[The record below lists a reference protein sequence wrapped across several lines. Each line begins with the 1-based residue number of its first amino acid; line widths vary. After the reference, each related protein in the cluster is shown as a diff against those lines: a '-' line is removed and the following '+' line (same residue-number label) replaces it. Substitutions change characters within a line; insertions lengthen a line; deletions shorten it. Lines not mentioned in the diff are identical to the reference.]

1 MSNPATSSARPLVWD
16 VPTRLGHAVLLL
28 GVPGAFIVAVT
39 SEHGPFF
46 PVHMALGLAVGL
58 VAGLRIAWGL
68 VGTRYARFSAFA
80 WSPAALVAYLRGAL
94 TGAAPRYVGH
104 NPATSYLV
112 PVMLAL
118 ALGIVTT
125 GMAMTLG
132 GGEDAEGLHKI
143 LALSL
148 LGVALLHVA
157 GVILHQVRHRDDLIR
172 SMVDGRKGVA
182 SPGEAAAP
190 AGGAGAILALFV
202 AALLGWLFSG
212 FDAGAGRLV
221 PPGTGW
227 QLGGPEA
234 GAADDH
240 ADRDE
245 RQERDRRPGRRD
257 HDADDR
263 DEHDDDH

>member
-1 MSNPATSSARPLVWD
+1 MSTPAPASARSLVWD

-28 GVPGAFIVAVT
+28 GVPGAFVVAVT

-46 PVHMALGLAVGL
+46 PVHMALGLTVGL

-80 WSPAALVAYLRGAL
+80 WNPPALFAYLRGAL
-94 TGAAPRYVGH
+94 TGTAPRYVGH

-125 GMAMTLG
+125 GIAMTLG
-132 GGEDAEGLHKI
+132 GGETAEDLHEP
-143 LALSL
+143 LVFSL

-157 GVILHQVRHRDDLIR
+157 GVVLHQLRHRDDLVR

-190 AGGAGAILALFV
+190 AGGAGVALALLV
-202 AALLGWLFSG
+202 AALLGWLLAG

-221 PPGTGW
+221 VPGTPW
-227 QLGGPEA
+227 QLGGAET
-234 GAADDH
+234 DDEEDH

-245 RQERDRRPGRRD
+245 HFERHEHDRKPARK
-257 HDADDR
+257 DR
-263 DEHDDDH
+263 DDEHHDH